1 MHVDPKLYWYVA
13 RASGITT
20 WALVSLSVIWGLLLS
35 TRAAG
40 KAARPAW
47 LTDLHRHLGGLAI
60 VFLGVHLGGLALDK
74 TVSFGPSELF
84 VPFASKWQPG
94 AVAWGIVAMYL
105 LLAIEITSLLMKR
118 IPRRLWK
125 AVHFSSFAVYVT
137 GTIHLLASGTDSSN
151 VLLRD
156 PVVVVTALVAF
167 LTALRI
173 LNARAVRLAAVEG
186 AVDDR
191 AAKLARAR
199 ERSAARA
206 S

>member
-1 MHVDPKLYWYVA
+1 MHLDPKVYWYVS

-20 WALVSLSVIWGLLLS
+20 WVLVSLSVIWGLLLS

-60 VFLGVHLGGLALDK
+60 VFLAIHLAGLALDK

-105 LLAIEITSLLMKR
+105 LLAIEITSLFMRK
-118 IPRRLWK
+118 IPRKLWK

-137 GTIHLLASGTDSSN
+137 GTIHLLASGTDSN
-151 VLLRD
+151 NALLRD
-156 PVVVVTALVAF
+156 LVVIVTALVSF
-167 LTALRI
+167 LTAVRI
-173 LNARAVRLAAVEG
+173 LNARAARLAAVEG
-186 AVDDR
+186 ATDDR
-191 AAKLARAR
+191 AARLARVR
-199 ERSAARA
+199 ERAEARA